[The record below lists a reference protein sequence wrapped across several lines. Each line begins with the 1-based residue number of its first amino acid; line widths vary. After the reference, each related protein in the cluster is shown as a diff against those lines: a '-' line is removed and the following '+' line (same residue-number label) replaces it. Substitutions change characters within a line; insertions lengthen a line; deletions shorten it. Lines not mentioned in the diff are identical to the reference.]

1 MEIIDTFR
9 KALKLQIHTLPFI
22 FPTKKFKTLWL
33 SRNCLS
39 ALQFSFRHT
48 FPHPQLWRV
57 FFPAP
62 NKETGSHGR
71 DFAVQISCS
80 LGGSEGS
87 QGLTQARHTLRCLF
101 TAWPVKKA
109 HPSPGL
115 AGPGRM
121 HLMDAASS
129 TQSGL
134 FPRAGRKLGVE
145 LQAVPPQS
153 PSLDTGGHA
162 FCCDFADCAEQPDI
176 KAPWDPSNFP
186 GTKRV
191 HPVLTGSGPSPL
203 SPRSHMAWGMLGAG
217 VRW

>member
-33 SRNCLS
+33 SWNCLS

-48 FPHPQLWRV
+48 FPPPQLWRV

-71 DFAVQISCS
+71 DFAAQISCS

-87 QGLTQARHTLRCLF
+87 QGLTQARHTLKCLF

-115 AGPGRM
+115 AGQAGCTSWMLPPPPSQGFPPELAENWELSCRQCHHRVLLLTLVAKPFVVTLLIVQSSRILK
-121 HLMDAASS
+121 HLGTPLIFLAPREC
-129 TQSGL
+129 TQ
-134 FPRAGRKLGVE
+134 
-145 LQAVPPQS
+145 
-153 PSLDTGGHA
+153 
-162 FCCDFADCAEQPDI
+162 C
-176 KAPWDPSNFP
+176 
-186 GTKRV
+186 
-191 HPVLTGSGPSPL
+191 
-203 SPRSHMAWGMLGAG
+203 
-217 VRW
+217 